1 MSRDIPSIVE
11 EQIQRWQSESR
22 EGGPRQRTEARRSCV
37 VAISNSCGSGGGAIA
52 ARVGVLLSVPVYDR
66 DIVRHIAASVQ
77 VGVQTVETL
86 DERAR
91 SRIDDYLAALLQEH
105 NFDRADYLRHL
116 TRTILALAEHG
127 PCVLVGH
134 GAVDIVDRKRALTV
148 RFVAP
153 EAGRVS
159 AVASRLHI
167 TVAEAQ
173 QQVEQIDEERAT
185 FHRRLFH
192 RDVNEPLSYD
202 LILNTSDFGVEA
214 SAAIVAEAYRRRL
227 EQVEA
232 RGDADVRVTAPATS

>member
-11 EQIQRWQSESR
+11 EQIHRWQAESHADR
-22 EGGPRQRTEARRSCV
+22 SRPRTEAGGSCV
-37 VAISNSCGSGGGAIA
+37 VAISNNFGSGGGAIA
-52 ARVGVLLSVPVYDR
+52 ARLGVLLSVPVYDR
-66 DIVRHIAASVQ
+66 DIVEHIAVSAQ

-86 DERAR
+86 DQRAR
-91 SRIDDYLAALLQEH
+91 SRIDDYLAAILQEH

-134 GAVDIVDRKRALTV
+134 GAVDIVDRRRARTV
-148 RFVAP
+148 RLVAP
-153 EAGRVS
+153 AARRVS
-159 AVASRLHI
+159 AVASRLLI

-173 QQVEQIDEERAT
+173 RKVHETDEERES
-185 FHRRLFH
+185 FHRRLF
-192 RDVNEPLSYD
+192 RRAVNDPLNYD
-202 LILNTSDFGVEA
+202 LVLNTSDFGVEG

-232 RGDADVRVTAPATS
+232 RGDAAPRSADTPAS